1 MVLQPCIPTEPTGHS
16 SSTMK
21 TVRLRQSHLTTPVS
35 GMIFM
40 TVKDGNRFGSLISHH
55 NNHFV
60 HITESVPVF
69 LSLDA
74 YVIPSLE
81 NVSKRDHSS
90 LKINSS
96 VIPWRFSFTKIIIF

>member
-1 MVLQPCIPTEPTGHS
+1 MVQCS
-16 SSTMK
+16 SSI
-21 TVRLRQSHLTTPVS
+21 VRMVR
-35 GMIFM
+35 
-40 TVKDGNRFGSLISHH
+40 GNHPGP

>member
-1 MVLQPCIPTEPTGHS
+1 MVLQPCILTELTGHS
-16 SSTMK
+16 SYLMI

-40 TVKDGNRFGSLISHH
+40 TDETGNRFGSLISHH